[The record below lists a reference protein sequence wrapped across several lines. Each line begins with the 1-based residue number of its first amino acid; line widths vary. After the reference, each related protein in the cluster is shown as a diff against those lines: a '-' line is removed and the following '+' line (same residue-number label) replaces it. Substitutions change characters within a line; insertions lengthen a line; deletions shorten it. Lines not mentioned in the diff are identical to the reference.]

1 MIPISK
7 DDYSKTI
14 FKYHHLNNVATD
26 LKDLYIIS
34 IILNNFN
41 LSKSEY
47 RSRDD
52 TRKTRV

>member
-1 MIPISK
+1 MITN
-7 DDYSKTI
+7 DTI
-14 FKYHHLNNVATD
+14 FKYHHLNNVTTD